1 MMKSNPRAV
10 RWLVLGLAIS
20 AGACDSVNRLSDV
33 ETAPAYSTGAVNG
46 SKMQQLLKLHTPAVG
61 ETGSM
66 TVNSQGG
73 TLTVGG
79 HMLHVP
85 AKTVDKTTLFIM
97 TVMPGDYI
105 HVDLKAFKRDGTP
118 VTTFKTP
125 VWLGLSYASAAG
137 DGDRPLTVTYLVDG
151 TIDGRIQN
159 VSSIMYTQWQMVFA
173 ELTHFSS
180 YSAAID

>member
-1 MMKSNPRAV
+1 MKSNPRAV
-10 RWLVLGLAIS
+10 RWLVLGVAVTLS
-20 AGACDSVNRLSDV
+20 ACDSVDRLSDV

-46 SKMQQLLKLHTPAVG
+46 SQMQQLLKLHTPAIG

-73 TLTVGG
+73 TLIVGG
-79 HMLHVP
+79 HMLYVP

-118 VTTFKTP
+118 VTTFTTP
-125 VWLGLSYASAAG
+125 VWLGLSYAGAPG
-137 DGDRPLTVTYLVDG
+137 DSDRPLTVTYLVDG
-151 TIDGRIQN
+151 TIDGRTQSIT
-159 VSSIMYTQWQMVFA
+159 SIMYSQWHMVFA
-173 ELTHFSS
+173 QLTHFSS